1 VQPAPAFVLGKFEP
15 RHGKFTLRVK
25 VTGTSPLSKG
35 AKYFFGLDCVISEKP

>member
-25 VTGTSPLSKG
+25 VAGANPLSTG
-35 AKYFFGLDCVISEKP
+35 ARYFFGLDCVISEKP